1 MKKLVRV
8 CACLVVLV
16 AAALAGAQT
25 AAYGQKVVVSPADL
39 KGWVQTSRSG
49 YVAPPNGGTYLVYSG
64 FLEEGQALSTGG
76 AEQQV
81 PPGNPKGPGAFF
93 LFTNIGINTPGMVT
107 LGNDLLN
114 GVPLKN
120 ITTLKYT
127 TYTFADGN
135 NPAQH
140 CMSPDYKWGL
150 VSHPIS
156 LDLYAEK
163 SGGYSNF
170 RQLMHRP
177 WQNVPA
183 KDCFGGISTRF
194 GAWETHD
201 ALEQGQWIVPATQA
215 GPYTWAQLKSYL
227 PNAVLRT
234 PPIADW
240 ASGSPSGCSLDLRGG
255 VPVSGQREGGCF
267 TPDSHFGSWWTETAN
282 LWGLV
287 DNLIVG
293 WNDTAGVAHE
303 VTFDFESKI
312 AYVTGNTD
320 AHDSS
325 AGLASSVNETLFVLA
340 GRVLATDRTDNTFVI
355 DDGSGKLV
363 TVVSEYHGLGTRDV
377 VVKVRGALNQSTEP
391 YPTLTCTGAAALE
404 ILDETFPL

>member
-156 LDLYAEK
+156 LDLYAENDPAYVDELLALEPGQSARGTWHLTGDEWFFPGHFPGRRNDQFAPFRVK
-163 SGGYSNF
+163 RDQSGGGHVACTALEN
-170 RQLMHRP
+170 H
-177 WQNVPA
+177 
-183 KDCFGGISTRF
+183 FGGPF
-194 GAWETHD
+194 
-201 ALEQGQWIVPATQA
+201 
-215 GPYTWAQLKSYL
+215 
-227 PNAVLRT
+227 
-234 PPIADW
+234 
-240 ASGSPSGCSLDLRGG
+240 
-255 VPVSGQREGGCF
+255 
-267 TPDSHFGSWWTETAN
+267 
-282 LWGLV
+282 
-287 DNLIVG
+287 
-293 WNDTAGVAHE
+293 
-303 VTFDFESKI
+303 
-312 AYVTGNTD
+312 
-320 AHDSS
+320 
-325 AGLASSVNETLFVLA
+325 
-340 GRVLATDRTDNTFVI
+340 
-355 DDGSGKLV
+355 
-363 TVVSEYHGLGTRDV
+363 
-377 VVKVRGALNQSTEP
+377 
-391 YPTLTCTGAAALE
+391 
-404 ILDETFPL
+404 